1 MGGMNLSNGQ
11 NETPRGRGAHRGER
25 GRGRGHGRHT
35 APIPAAASI
44 PTTDFDF
51 QSSNQRFDKKAA
63 AQEHPALQPKPAAL
77 PENTIATDA
86 AENTRHAEG
95 ADPKSDKF
103 YNPSKS
109 FFDNIS
115 SDANK
120 MKPERQ
126 VSAPAE
132 RGRARGRGRGR
143 SRRDEERDRN
153 VETFGEAGGIGL
165 LGPGQYVG
173 GFGGFRGRKRRGAPR
188 GAGPG
193 APGGGRGR
201 GAPRA
206 VVVRLSSQ
214 LRMFTDE
221 FEQADA

>member
-1 MGGMNLSNGQ
+1 MGGMNLSNGHS
-11 NETPRGRGAHRGER
+11 EAPRGRGAHRGER

-44 PTTDFDF
+44 PTTEFDF
-51 QSSNQRFDKKAA
+51 QSSNQRFDKKAT
-63 AQEHPALQPKPAAL
+63 AQAHPALQPKPAAL
-77 PENTIATDA
+77 AENTIPTDG
-86 AENTRHAEG
+86 AENVTNEHTESAE
-95 ADPKSDKF
+95 PKKDEF
-103 YNPSKS
+103 YNPSRS

-120 MKPERQ
+120 TRPERPA
-126 VSAPAE
+126 SAPAD

-153 VETFGEAGGIGL
+153 VETFGEAGGVGL

-188 GAGPG
+188 GTGPG
-193 APGGGRGR
+193 GPAGGRGR

-206 VVVRLSSQ
+206 VVVRLSGP

-221 FEQADA
+221 LE

>member
-1 MGGMNLSNGQ
+1 MGSISLSNGHS
-11 NETPRGRGAHRGER
+11 EAPRSRGAHRGER
-25 GRGRGHGRHT
+25 GRGRGYGRPHT
-35 APIPAAASI
+35 GPIPAAASI
-44 PTTDFDF
+44 PTTDYDF
-51 QSSNQRFDKKAA
+51 QSNNQRFDKMAI
-63 AQEHPALQPKPAAL
+63 AQEHPALQPKLAA
-77 PENTIATDA
+77 P
-86 AENTRHAEG
+86 AENISSTDGAEKPTNGHAES
-95 ADPKSDKF
+95 AEPKKEKF

-120 MKPERQ
+120 MKPERPVP

-165 LGPGQYVG
+165 LGPGQYVS

-206 VVVRLSSQ
+206 VVVRLFK
-214 LRMFTDE
+214 LTENVR
-221 FEQADA
+221 

>member
-1 MGGMNLSNGQ
+1 LGSTNLSNGHS
-11 NETPRGRGAHRGER
+11 EAPRGRGGHRGER
-25 GRGRGHGRHT
+25 GRGRGHSRPYA
-35 APIPAAASI
+35 APIPAPASI
-44 PTTDFDF
+44 PTMDFDF
-51 QSSNQRFDKKAA
+51 QSNNQRFDKKAT
-63 AQEHPALQPKPAAL
+63 AQGHPALQSKPAL
-77 PENTIATDA
+77 QEENPTPVKV
-86 AENTRHAEG
+86 AENATNRPAES
-95 ADPKSDKF
+95 AEPKKDDF

-120 MKPERQ
+120 AKFERSA
-126 VSAPAE
+126 SAPAE
-132 RGRARGRGRGR
+132 RGRSRGRGRGR

-153 VETFGEAGGIGL
+153 VETFGEAGGVGL

-173 GFGGFRGRKRRGAPR
+173 GFGGFGGFRGRRRRGAPR

-206 VVVRLSSQ
+206 VVVRVI
-214 LRMFTDE
+214 RVH
-221 FEQADA
+221 

>member
-1 MGGMNLSNGQ
+1 MGSMNISNGHS
-11 NETPRGRGAHRGER
+11 EAIRGRGAHRGER
-25 GRGRGHGRHT
+25 GRGRGYGRPHT
-35 APIPAAASI
+35 GPIPAAASI
-44 PTTDFDF
+44 PTTDYDF
-51 QSSNQRFDKKAA
+51 QSNNQRFDKKTI
-63 AQEHPALQPKPAAL
+63 AQEHPALQSKPAAPAEYISFTEG
-77 PENTIATDA
+77 PENPT
-86 AENTRHAEG
+86 NGHAET
-95 ADPKSDKF
+95 AEPKKDDF

-109 FFDNIS
+109 FFDNLS
-115 SDANK
+115 SDAIK
-120 MKPERQ
+120 TKPERP

-153 VETFGEAGGIGL
+153 VETFGEAGGVGL

-188 GAGPG
+188 GTGPG

-206 VVVRLSSQ
+206 VVVRVYESTENV
-214 LRMFTDE
+214 R
-221 FEQADA
+221 

>member
-1 MGGMNLSNGQ
+1 MGSVNLSNGHG
-11 NETPRGRGAHRGER
+11 EAPRGRGAYRGER
-25 GRGRGHGRHT
+25 GRGRGYGRPYN

-51 QSSNQRFDKKAA
+51 QSSNQRFDKKATV
-63 AQEHPALQPKPAAL
+63 QEHPALQSKPTAPTENISPTERAAN
-77 PENTIATDA
+77 PTNG
-86 AENTRHAEG
+86 HAES
-95 ADPKSDKF
+95 AEPKKDEF

-120 MKPERQ
+120 TKPERP

-132 RGRARGRGRGR
+132 RARARGRGRGR
-143 SRRDEERDRN
+143 SRRNDERDRN

-193 APGGGRGR
+193 GPSGGRGR

-206 VVVRLSSQ
+206 VVVRVYESTENV
-214 LRMFTDE
+214 R
-221 FEQADA
+221 

>member
-11 NETPRGRGAHRGER
+11 NEAPRGRGAHRGER
-25 GRGRGHGRHT
+25 GRGRGHGHGRYG

-51 QSSNQRFDKKAA
+51 QSSNQRFDKKAT
-63 AQEHPALQPKPAAL
+63 AQEHPVLQPKPAAL
-77 PENTIATDA
+77 AENTIATDGGENLTNGR
-86 AENTRHAEG
+86 AES
-95 ADPKSDKF
+95 ADPKKGEF

-120 MKPERQ
+120 MKPERL

-153 VETFGEAGGIGL
+153 VETFGEAGGVGL

-173 GFGGFRGRKRRGAPR
+173 GFGGFRGRRRRGAPR
-188 GAGPG
+188 GTGPG
-193 APGGGRGR
+193 VPGGGRGR
-201 GAPRA
+201 GTPRA
-206 VVVRLSSQ
+206 VVVRLSS
-214 LRMFTDE
+214 
-221 FEQADA
+221 

>member
-1 MGGMNLSNGQ
+1 MGSVNLFNGHS
-11 NETPRGRGAHRGER
+11 EAPRGRGAHRGER
-25 GRGRGHGRHT
+25 GRGRGYGRPHT

-51 QSSNQRFDKKAA
+51 HSSNQRFDKKSA
-63 AQEHPALQPKPAAL
+63 AQEHPALQSKPAAQVESIG
-77 PENTIATDA
+77 PTDG
-86 AENTRHAEG
+86 AENHMNGHAES
-95 ADPKSDKF
+95 AEPKKDAF

-120 MKPERQ
+120 MKPERL

-153 VETFGEAGGIGL
+153 VETFGEAGGVGL

-206 VVVRLSSQ
+206 VVVRLYESTENV
-214 LRMFTDE
+214 R
-221 FEQADA
+221 

>member
-1 MGGMNLSNGQ
+1 MGNMNLSSGHS
-11 NETPRGRGAHRGER
+11 EIPRGRGAYRGER
-25 GRGRGHGRHT
+25 GRGRGYGRHT

-51 QSSNQRFDKKAA
+51 QSSNQRFDKKAT
-63 AQEHPALQPKPAAL
+63 AQGHPVLRPKPAAA
-77 PENTIATDA
+77 EATSPTHG
-86 AENTRHAEG
+86 AENPTNGHAEN
-95 ADPKSDKF
+95 AEPKKDAFYDPT
-103 YNPSKS
+103 KS
-109 FFDNIS
+109 FFDSIS

-120 MKPERQ
+120 MKPER
-126 VSAPAE
+126 SESTPAE

-143 SRRDEERDRN
+143 SRREEERDRN
-153 VETFGEAGGIGL
+153 VQTFGEAGGIGL

-193 APGGGRGR
+193 APGNGRGR

-206 VVVRLSSQ
+206 VVVRLYEPSENI
-214 LRMFTDE
+214 R
-221 FEQADA
+221 

>member
-1 MGGMNLSNGQ
+1 MGSMNISNGHS
-11 NETPRGRGAHRGER
+11 EAIRGRGAHRGER
-25 GRGRGHGRHT
+25 GRGRGYGRPHT
-35 APIPAAASI
+35 GPIPAAASI
-44 PTTDFDF
+44 PTTDYDF
-51 QSSNQRFDKKAA
+51 QSNNQRFDKKTI
-63 AQEHPALQPKPAAL
+63 AQEHPALQSKPAA
-77 PENTIATDA
+77 PVEYISSTDD
-86 AENTRHAEG
+86 AENHTSGHAET
-95 ADPKSDKF
+95 AEPKKDDF

-109 FFDNIS
+109 FFDNLS
-115 SDANK
+115 SDAIK
-120 MKPERQ
+120 MKPERP
-126 VSAPAE
+126 VSAPAD

-153 VETFGEAGGIGL
+153 VETFGEAGGVGL

-206 VVVRLSSQ
+206 VVVRVYESPENV
-214 LRMFTDE
+214 R
-221 FEQADA
+221 

>member
-1 MGGMNLSNGQ
+1 MGSTNLSNGHS
-11 NETPRGRGAHRGER
+11 EAPRGRGAHRGER
-25 GRGRGHGRHT
+25 GRGRGYGRPHA

-51 QSSNQRFDKKAA
+51 QSNNQRFDKKST
-63 AQEHPALQPKPAAL
+63 AQEHPALQSKPAA
-77 PENTIATDA
+77 PIENISPTDG
-86 AENTRHAEG
+86 AENPTNGHTESAE
-95 ADPKSDKF
+95 PKKDAF

-120 MKPERQ
+120 TKPERP
-126 VSAPAE
+126 VSAPTE

-143 SRRDEERDRN
+143 SRRNDERDRN
-153 VETFGEAGGIGL
+153 VETFGEAGGVGL

-188 GAGPG
+188 GTGPG
-193 APGGGRGR
+193 GPSSGRGR
-201 GAPRA
+201 GAPRT
-206 VVVRLSSQ
+206 VVVSVY
-214 LRMFTDE
+214 E
-221 FEQADA
+221 

>member
-1 MGGMNLSNGQ
+1 MGSMNLSNGH

-25 GRGRGHGRHT
+25 GRGRGHGRPYT

-44 PTTDFDF
+44 PTTDYDF
-51 QSSNQRFDKKAA
+51 QSNNQRFDKKAA
-63 AQEHPALQPKPAAL
+63 AQDHPALQSKPAA
-77 PENTIATDA
+77 P
-86 AENTRHAEG
+86 AENTSPTDSAENPTNGHAES
-95 ADPKSDKF
+95 AEPKKDNF
-103 YNPSKS
+103 YNPTRS

-120 MKPERQ
+120 MRAERQ
-126 VSAPAE
+126 ASAPTE

-143 SRRDEERDRN
+143 SRREEERDRN
-153 VETFGEAGGIGL
+153 VETFGEAGGVGL

-188 GAGPG
+188 GAGHGTPSS
-193 APGGGRGR
+193 GGRGR

-206 VVVRLSSQ
+206 VVVR
-214 LRMFTDE
+214 F
-221 FEQADA
+221 

>member
-1 MGGMNLSNGQ
+1 MGGMNLSNGH
-11 NETPRGRGAHRGER
+11 NEAPRGRGAHRGER
-25 GRGRGHGRHT
+25 GRGRGHGRHA

-51 QSSNQRFDKKAA
+51 QSNNQRFDKKAT
-63 AQEHPALQPKPAAL
+63 AQQHPALQPKPAAL
-77 PENTIATDA
+77 VENTIPTDS
-86 AENTRHAEG
+86 AENHTNGHAESAG
-95 ADPKSDKF
+95 SKKDEF

-109 FFDNIS
+109 FFDKIS

-120 MKPERQ
+120 MKHERLA
-126 VSAPAE
+126 SAPAE

-193 APGGGRGR
+193 APGSGRGR

-206 VVVRLSSQ
+206 VVVRLSSR
-214 LRMFTDE
+214 LRMSTDE
-221 FEQADA
+221 FE